1 MVNKNINVT
10 YLFVS
15 ARKNRIISNKVYSK
29 EFFYSYHFLKKY
41 FSNIEILEFND
52 VKSVHKFTS
61 SFLKFLDKSLRK
73 VTGLPFFMSEIINN
87 INFRKIYKSDIL
99 VATNDRIGLSVM
111 PILVLKKLL
120 FKKQISCNMFVLGL
134 FSNISNIYLIKTIQ
148 KIILGLCF
156 RVYDNFIFIGKSEYQ
171 YALDKNKKFENKFH
185 YIPFSVDFN
194 FWNSSTSRKKNSDYV
209 LFIGNDGYRD
219 FDKVIKIAR
228 NLENINFYFVTTQI
242 KKEDELPPN
251 VKLVEGHWNYEILSD
266 EELKTIY
273 NDAILTIIP
282 LIDSL
287 QPSGQSVALQS
298 MASGTPVMISKTSG
312 FWDFDK
318 FINNKNIILL
328 ENNSVENWCIQIKL
342 LLKDENTLNK
352 ISKNGID
359 TIKNYFNLE
368 LFDRRVFNIIT
379 KSQHRNESI

>member
-134 FSNISNIYLIKTIQ
+134 FSNISNIYLIKIIQ

-171 YALDKNKKFENKFH
+171 YALDNNKKFENKFH

-209 LFIGNDGYRD
+209 LCARGGGNFSYRLY
-219 FDKVIKIAR
+219 VWKI
-228 NLENINFYFVTTQI
+228 I
-242 KKEDELPPN
+242 
-251 VKLVEGHWNYEILSD
+251 
-266 EELKTIY
+266 
-273 NDAILTIIP
+273 
-282 LIDSL
+282 
-287 QPSGQSVALQS
+287 
-298 MASGTPVMISKTSG
+298 
-312 FWDFDK
+312 
-318 FINNKNIILL
+318 
-328 ENNSVENWCIQIKL
+328 
-342 LLKDENTLNK
+342 
-352 ISKNGID
+352 
-359 TIKNYFNLE
+359 
-368 LFDRRVFNIIT
+368 
-379 KSQHRNESI
+379 